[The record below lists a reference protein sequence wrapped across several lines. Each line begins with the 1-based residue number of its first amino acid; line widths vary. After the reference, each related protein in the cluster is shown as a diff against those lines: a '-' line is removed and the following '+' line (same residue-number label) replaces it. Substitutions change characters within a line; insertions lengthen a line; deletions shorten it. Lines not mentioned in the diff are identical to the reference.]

1 MTSENKIKAK
11 NMLAIAESYR
21 ESAMFLPTFNE
32 IIKTK
37 AKEQNILMPN
47 GEPVKFDSVYITS
60 VVLYG
65 LAVEI
70 LFKALI
76 VSEDADF
83 GRLHNHVELFNALSS
98 ASQSEIIDAMPDQF
112 KADFTNLLEKNKH
125 TFIDWRYCYE
135 KDALSCDVTFLK
147 ELSSTL
153 ASKLLQITK

>member
-47 GEPVKFDSVYITS
+47 GDSVNFDSVYITS

-112 KADFTNLLEKNKH
+112 KADFTNLLEKNKY

-153 ASKLLQITK
+153 ASKLLLITK